1 MSTSILEETLKKLNI
16 PTNYSDNE
24 RHIITNIL
32 PLDELKI
39 LGSGKFIQLVGE
51 SGTGRTSIALQIA
64 LAYCV
69 QGLTVVFVD
78 ADGHLTERKLDMFS
92 KYRNKNF
99 IFIKESL
106 FNELEQILDG
116 LISTGEIDLIIID
129 SLPSLINSGYVNCKK
144 GKKKTISI
152 DNNNTNYD
160 SRPLGLFINKYHSIC
175 SRTGMSMLLVNG
187 YRNKISKLKGTVQ
200 KRYGLKT
207 LDYSSSDIIEITE
220 YTKNVTLKKFMD
232 TFSKSSQGKPLL
244 FKVVKNNTV
253 SENTMYP
260 FFFKYGKGVSNY
272 YYGVFYLFL
281 KNKVVQNG
289 GYYAIP
295 ESKVSEK
302 GIDRFANKIYELM
315 PNLYKNNK
323 REIIECISKKEE

>member
-32 PLDELKI
+32 PFDELKI
-39 LGSGKFIQLVGE
+39 LGSSKFIQLVGE
-51 SGTGRTSIALQIA
+51 SGTGRTSLVLQIA

-69 QGLTVVFVD
+69 QGLNVILVD
-78 ADGHLTERKLDMFS
+78 SDGHLTEQKLDMFS
-92 KYRNKNF
+92 EYRNKNF

-129 SLPSLINSGYVNCKK
+129 SLPSLINDGYIIRKK

-207 LDYSSSDIIEITE
+207 LDYSCSDI
-220 YTKNVTLKKFMD
+220 V
-232 TFSKSSQGKPLL
+232 
-244 FKVVKNNTV
+244 
-253 SENTMYP
+253 
-260 FFFKYGKGVSNY
+260 
-272 YYGVFYLFL
+272 
-281 KNKVVQNG
+281 
-289 GYYAIP
+289 
-295 ESKVSEK
+295 
-302 GIDRFANKIYELM
+302 
-315 PNLYKNNK
+315 
-323 REIIECISKKEE
+323 EIIENTKMQP